1 MRARW
6 PETAYY
12 PVMNARP
19 IIGITTQT
27 LEPIP
32 GELPRCWVMSQRYV
46 DVLTAAGAI
55 PWVIPLTHDMAT
67 LRALYERL
75 DGVFLPGGV
84 DMDPEVY
91 EESRLPVCGVTDPD
105 RDRVEVTLVRWAM
118 ADRKP
123 VLAVCRGVQ
132 VLNVAAGGTLYQ
144 DLADWCEA
152 AIKHDYWPNEV
163 RQRQDLVHE
172 VSIEEGTHLASIVG
186 AGTTIV
192 NSMHHQGIKM
202 LAPGLVVNALAPDG
216 LIEGVEGREDGYLIG
231 VQWHPEELVESAPS
245 ARRLFESFIESA
257 ASRQADVVA
266 R

>member
-1 MRARW
+1 MSL
-6 PETAYY
+6 
-12 PVMNARP
+12 RP

-46 DVLTAAGAI
+46 DVLTSAGAL

-67 LRALYERL
+67 LRAVYEKL

-84 DMDPEVY
+84 DMDPDQY
-91 EESRLPVCGVTDPD
+91 SESRLPVCGVTDSD
-105 RDRVEVTLVRWAM
+105 RDRVEVALVQWAM

-144 DLADWCEA
+144 DLAEWCDA

-163 RQRQDLVHE
+163 KQRQDLVHD
-172 VSIEEGTHLASIVG
+172 VVIEEGTQLGAIVG
-186 AGTTIV
+186 AGTVTV
-192 NSMHHQGIKM
+192 NSMHHQGIKK
-202 LAPGLVVNALAPDG
+202 LAPGLVVNAYAPDG
-216 LIEGVEGREDGYLIG
+216 LIEGVEGSDDGYLLG
-231 VQWHPEELVESAPS
+231 VQWHPEELVELDPA
-245 ARRLFESFIESA
+245 ARRLFESFIEA
-257 ASRQADVVA
+257 AAAHKTEVA
-266 R
+266 TR